1 MYVLRPFLLLALGA
15 LSSLGATF
23 GTVVSHP
30 QPLADLV
37 LDEARRRLYVVNT
50 ASNQVEVY
58 ATNVNPP
65 RLTATI
71 KTDATPLSA
80 ALSRSGR
87 YLYVA
92 CYSASALDIIDLSTS
107 TFTARSVTLAASP
120 EAVAVGFNEKVLIST
135 IGTGTGQSVLIT
147 YDPAADAA
155 HALQSIA
162 IAPAAPSVPQLPPP
176 NGVMAL
182 ASHARLVS
190 SLDGRTIAGVHELAN
205 NTRAVFIVDVN
216 SSTILGSRI
225 LSQISP
231 VLAVSPDASRVV
243 SGPMV
248 LETATMLIMAQ
259 QNTTNSPYTFPAGTN
274 FNTQTSQ
281 GGAVYAQGPNGL
293 VLITAYNVTPVGTG
307 VRPNTSQ
314 LMFNHPENLL
324 IQIGVQIPE
333 TLGGKM
339 VISSDS
345 STIFAISQSGFMV
358 LPIGTLQQFPIA
370 VPDSNVALLA
380 SDQCGVTAAQNSAT
394 IAVRNTGARTLTATA
409 QVMTPSTTSAGVRV
423 TVKPYGADL
432 TATLSAA
439 AARAIGTVT
448 PDQLLIQSPE
458 AINIIPAVR
467 VFQNSRNAEARGAII
482 PVDMGATTTGLTDMI
497 SDPVRQ
503 RLYIANPGLNRVEVF
518 DMQRQQFL
526 TPIMVGQLPRSLA
539 FGADTGTIYVA
550 SSGGETISVV
560 DVAQGAVV
568 GRVTYPPMPF
578 NSAFSLL
585 APTLIA
591 STLRGPQVLMSDGT
605 LWKIVGNTL
614 VPRAFNTNIFGTA
627 RSIAGPQTM
636 ASTPDGSFLLLL
648 GGTGSGFLYDSNVDD
663 FVSVRQVVPTPI
675 QGYYGPI
682 AAGPGGQYYLVN
694 DQVLNQ
700 ALTSIGSGAGST
712 GPTGG
717 GTLPQPS
724 GPTVASRPVSAVA
737 PVNAQSFARF
747 SMPLRASATAA
758 VTDAG
763 LIEIVDA
770 ATQRTTAS
778 ALALEGPLAAA
789 VGTTRVNVNGRTMAV
804 NSSGTTAYVLTAAGL
819 SVIPLASTAGS
830 NAPQLLSVPVVNT
843 ANFTAA
849 VAPGGLISI
858 MGRNLAAN
866 GTATTDTQLPTI
878 LGGTCVTVN
887 NSPIPLL
894 ATSTGQINA
903 QLPPTLAAGR
913 YPIVVRSIAAGAAS
927 ASANVTVARYAPAI
941 FVDNTGPLI
950 FHKDGKRVD
959 KAHPATRD
967 EPLTIYATGLGV
979 TTGGK
984 VTAGAP
990 APSNP
995 LAVTQAVQLFFG
1007 NPLIKESAVIVD
1019 WSGLTPGS
1027 IGLYQIKCR
1036 VSGTHLKGDNL
1047 PVTLRIGGVS
1057 SITTGPTAALVFV
1070 N

>member
-1 MYVLRPFLLLALGA
+1 MCVSRLFPLLLAGA
-15 LSSLGATF
+15 LPSLGATF
-23 GTVVSHP
+23 GTVVSHA
-30 QPLADLV
+30 QPLADLA

-58 ATNVNPP
+58 ATNTSPP
-65 RLTATI
+65 RLTATV
-71 KTDATPLSA
+71 KTDATPLA
-80 ALSRSGR
+80 VALSRSGR

-92 CYSASALDIIDLSTS
+92 CYAASALDIIDLSTS

-120 EAVAVGFNEKVLIST
+120 EAVAVGFNETVLIST
-135 IGTGTGQSVLIT
+135 IGTGTGQSVLIS
-147 YDPAADAA
+147 YDPGADASQ
-155 HALQSIA
+155 ALRSIV
-162 IAPAAPSVPQLPPP
+162 IAPAAPSAPQLPPP

-182 ASHARLVS
+182 ASHARLLAS
-190 SLDGRTIAGVHELAN
+190 QDGRTIVGVHELAN

-216 SSTILGSRI
+216 SATVLGSRI
-225 LSQISP
+225 ISQISP
-231 VLAVSPDASRVV
+231 VLAISPDASRIV
-243 SGPMV
+243 SGPAL
-248 LETATMLIMAQ
+248 LETATMLILAQ
-259 QNTTNSPYTFPAGTN
+259 QNTANSPYVFPAGTN

-281 GGAVYAQGPNGL
+281 GGAVYAQGPNGP
-293 VLITAYNVTPVGTG
+293 VLITAYNVAPVGTG

-314 LMFNHPENLL
+314 LMFNHPDNLL
-324 IQIGVQIPE
+324 IQTGIQIPE

-339 VISSDS
+339 VITADG
-345 STIFAISQSGFMV
+345 STIYAISQSGFMV

-394 IAVRNTGARTLTATA
+394 IAIRNAGARTFTATA
-409 QVMTPSTTSAGVRV
+409 QVMTTTATSAGVRV
-423 TVKPYGADL
+423 TAKPYGADV
-432 TATLSAA
+432 TASFSAA
-439 AARAIGTVT
+439 AARALGTAT

-458 AINIIPAVR
+458 AVNIIPTLR
-467 VFQNSRNAEARGAII
+467 VFQNSRNAEARGTVI
-482 PVDMGATTTGLTDMI
+482 PMDIGATATGLTDMI

-503 RLYIANPGLNRVEVF
+503 RLYIANPGMNRVEVF
-518 DMQRQQFL
+518 DIERRQLL
-526 TPIMVGQLPRSLA
+526 TPITAGQLPRSLA
-539 FGADTGTIYVA
+539 FGADTNTLYVA
-550 SSGGETISVV
+550 NSGGETISIV
-560 DVAQGAVV
+560 DVTQGAVV
-568 GRVTYPPMPF
+568 GRVNYPPMPF
-578 NSAFSLL
+578 NSAFALL

-591 STLRGPQVLMSDGT
+591 STQRGPQVLMSDGT

-614 VPRAFNTNIFGTA
+614 VPRTFNTNIFGTA
-627 RSIAGPQTM
+627 RSIGAPQTM

-648 GGTGSGFLYDSNVDD
+648 GGAGSGYLYDSSVDD

-712 GPTGG
+712 GPTGSG
-717 GTLPQPS
+717 SLPQPS

-737 PVNAQSFARF
+737 AVDARSFARF
-747 SMPLRASATAA
+747 STPARASATAA
-758 VTDAG
+758 VTDVG

-778 ALALEGPLAAA
+778 ALALEGPRTAAI
-789 VGTTRVNVNGRTMAV
+789 GTTRVNVNGRTMAV
-804 NSSGTTAYVLTAAGL
+804 NPAGTTAYVLTTSGL
-819 SVIPLASTAGS
+819 SVIPLVSTA
-830 NAPQLLSVPVVNT
+830 NPATPQLLSTPVVNT

-849 VAPGGLISI
+849 VAPGGLVSI
-858 MGRNLAAN
+858 MGRNLAASDAAPAN
-866 GTATTDTQLPTI
+866 TQLPTI

-887 NSPIPLL
+887 NAPIPLL
-894 ATSTGQINA
+894 ATASGQVNA

-913 YPIVVRSIAAGAAS
+913 YPVVVRSIAAGAAS
-927 ASANVTVARYAPAI
+927 TAANVTVSRYAPAI

-959 KAHPATRD
+959 KAHPASRD

-984 VTAGAP
+984 VTGGAP
-990 APSNP
+990 SPSNP

-1019 WSGLTPGS
+1019 WSGLTPGA
-1027 IGLYQIKCR
+1027 IGLYEIHCR
-1036 VSGTHLKGDNL
+1036 VPGTHLKGDNL